1 MNKIYQYL
9 LPVSL
14 TALACALLGGGWL
27 VWETVEESR
36 ALERHNRELQASLEA
51 SRIRVS
57 NFCEY
62 PQDVLCRVD
71 ERSGLVAGAM
81 PGDLADA
88 MNSQDS
94 KEHMP
99 ALAESHIPAS
109 TSAPAVAI
117 ENVKN
122 IARAQA
128 EVPAQVMPH
137 SSAPK
142 LPALPSKDMSTSPES
157 GNSAL
162 TQAKESTAKKPL
174 PEDKVPASVSPV
186 LDSPAAAVLPS
197 VAPATHTTESAP
209 SEVQKEKSSALENT
223 ATDESSVPNYRQ
235 EAAGLLS
242 VPSPSEIMEE
252 VSAKTSEEQKA
263 APEPPF
269 SSAPKTSE
277 AVESKAQKPKNTW
290 SRVDRDGDIFVF
302 TITGAGPSLPA
313 EGELLTGPMR
323 YELKLPGRW
332 DVRQFKNIRHR
343 LVKRIHTKQ
352 AKGDTVVTF
361 QLKSKPYRC
370 SLHRIDD
377 RTVTVRIR

>member
-14 TALACALLGGGWL
+14 AALACALLGGGWL

-81 PGDLADA
+81 PGELADA

-109 TSAPAVAI
+109 MSAPAVAI
-117 ENVKN
+117 ENVKD

-128 EVPAQVMPH
+128 EVPAQVIPP
-137 SSAPK
+137 SSTPE
-142 LPALPSKDMSTSPES
+142 LPALPSKDMSASSES
-157 GNSAL
+157 GNSGP
-162 TQAKESTAKKPL
+162 TQEKESAAKKPL
-174 PEDKVPASVSPV
+174 SEDKTPSRVPPV
-186 LDSPAAAVLPS
+186 LDSPATAVLPS
-197 VAPATHTTESAP
+197 VAPTEDTPKAALTEEQKKKSTVLETTENEEASI
-209 SEVQKEKSSALENT
+209 
-223 ATDESSVPNYRQ
+223 PNYRQ
-235 EAAGLLS
+235 EAAGLLN
-242 VPSPSEIMEE
+242 VPSPSEITEE
-252 VSAKTSEEQKA
+252 ISAKTAEEQKV

-269 SSAPKTSE
+269 SSAPKKPE
-277 AVESKAQKPKNTW
+277 AAEPKAQKPKNTW

-323 YELKLPGRW
+323 YELKLPGSW

-352 AKGDTVVTF
+352 AKGDTVLTF

-370 SLHRIDD
+370 SLHRVDD
-377 RTVTVRIR
+377 RTVVVRIR

>member
-14 TALACALLGGGWL
+14 SALVCALLGGGWL

-81 PGDLADA
+81 PGDLAEA

-94 KEHMP
+94 KELIP
-99 ALAESHIPAS
+99 ALESHMSAS
-109 TSAPAVAI
+109 AGAPAAAI

-122 IARAQA
+122 IAKAQA
-128 EVPAQVMPH
+128 EVPVQVMPPASTPKLPVLPSQNVSASSESG
-137 SSAPK
+137 SSAPT
-142 LPALPSKDMSTSPES
+142 LE
-157 GNSAL
+157 
-162 TQAKESTAKKPL
+162 KESTATKPL
-174 PEDKVPASVSPV
+174 PEDKAPASVPPV
-186 LDSPAAAVLPS
+186 LDSPSTAVLPT
-197 VAPATHTTESAP
+197 VAPTAHTTESAP
-209 SEVQKEKSSALENT
+209 SEVQKEKNSALEKTVNEKVSI
-223 ATDESSVPNYRQ
+223 ANYRQ

-242 VPSPSEIMEE
+242 VPSPSELTEE
-252 VSAKTSEEQKA
+252 VAAKTVEGQKA
-263 APEPPF
+263 EPETPISSTQKKPESIAP
-269 SSAPKTSE
+269 
-277 AVESKAQKPKNTW
+277 KAQKPKNTW
-290 SRVDRDGDIFVF
+290 SRVDNDGDIFVF

-313 EGELLTGPMR
+313 EGELLTVPMR
-323 YELKLPGRW
+323 YELKLPGNW
-332 DVRQFKNIRHR
+332 EVRQFKNIRHR
-343 LVKRIHTKQ
+343 LVKKMHTKQ

-361 QLKSKPYRC
+361 LLKSKPYRC
-370 SLHRIDD
+370 SLHRVDD
-377 RTVTVRIR
+377 RTVTIRIR

>member
-1 MNKIYQYL
+1 M
-9 LPVSL
+9 
-14 TALACALLGGGWL
+14 
-27 VWETVEESR
+27 EESR

-99 ALAESHIPAS
+99 VLAESHIPAS
-109 TSAPAVAI
+109 TSAPAAAI

-128 EVPAQVMPH
+128 EVPAQVMPP
-137 SSAPK
+137 SSAPQ
-142 LPALPSKDMSTSPES
+142 LPSLPSKNMSASSES
-157 GNSAL
+157 GNSAPAL
-162 TQAKESTAKKPL
+162 EKENTAKKSL

-186 LDSPAAAVLPS
+186 LDSPATAVLPS
-197 VAPATHTTESAP
+197 VAPTEGTPKAALT
-209 SEVQKEKSSALENT
+209 EEQKEKITALETTGNEE
-223 ATDESSVPNYRQ
+223 APIPNYRQ
-235 EAAGLLS
+235 EVAGLLS
-242 VPSPSEIMEE
+242 VPSPSEIKKE
-252 VSAKTSEEQKA
+252 VAAKTAEEQKA

-269 SSAPKTSE
+269 SSAPKKPES
-277 AVESKAQKPKNTW
+277 VEPKAQKPKNTW
-290 SRVDRDGDIFVF
+290 SRIDRDGDIFVF
-302 TITGAGPSLPA
+302 TITGAGPSMPA
-313 EGELLTGPMR
+313 EGDLLTGPMR
-323 YELKLPGRW
+323 YELKLPGSW

-361 QLKSKPYRC
+361 QLKSQPYRC